1 MALVDGGDL
10 VVRAIKQ
17 EGVDTIFTLCG
28 GHVQAIYDSCLDEDV
43 KVIDV
48 RHEQVAG
55 HAAEGWSR
63 ATRRCGVGVVTAG
76 PGVTDCM
83 TGIANA
89 WHNKSPM
96 LIIGG
101 RSPLSRFEMGVAPGH
116 GPHENPRAHH
126 EARQVHPRD
135 QAHPGVHLD
144 GLPRGDDGP
153 AGPGVPRDPN
163 GRALH
168 EGRGERG
175 QFPAEHT
182 GPRGAS
188 IPTRRSCGRRRRS
201 SATPSGR

>member
-28 GHVQAIYDSCLDEDV
+28 GHVQAIYDACLDENV
-43 KVIDV
+43 NVIDV

-76 PGVTDCM
+76 PGVTDC
-83 TGIANA
+83 TTAIANA

-101 RSPLSRFEMGVAPGH
+101 RHPPSPFQNGSLPEVGH
-116 GPHENPRAHH
+116 HHLLPPRTKW
-126 EARQVHPRD
+126 
-135 QAHPGVHLD
+135 G
-144 GLPRGDDGP
+144 
-153 AGPGVPRDPN
+153 
-163 GRALH
+163 
-168 EGRGERG
+168 
-175 QFPAEHT
+175 
-182 GPRGAS
+182 
-188 IPTRRSCGRRRRS
+188 
-201 SATPSGR
+201 